1 MRNPSQFFWH
11 FLALVTLI
19 HVQFNMG
26 SFWLLVGASVAIGS
40 FPIRGVRWW
49 HFALLSLASLMC
61 CMALKFPEAE
71 TRAMLSSVS
80 QLPAPLLVGMTVV
93 VTSITVTLTA
103 YTSHLLLARS
113 FYPPS
118 LWKR

>member
-1 MRNPSQFFWH
+1 MRITSQFFWY

-26 SFWLLVGASVAIGS
+26 SFWLLVGASVAMGCL
-40 FPIRGVRWW
+40 PIRGVRWW
-49 HFALLSLASLMC
+49 HYALLSLGSLLC
-61 CMALKFPEAE
+61 CMLLKFPETE
-71 TRAMLSSVS
+71 TLNILSAVS
-80 QLPAPLLVGMTVV
+80 QLPAPLLVGVTVL
-93 VTSITVTLTA
+93 VTAITVTLTS

-113 FYPPS
+113 VYPPS

>member
-1 MRNPSQFFWH
+1 MPIPSRFFWY

-26 SFWLLVGASVAIGS
+26 SFWLLVGASVAIGCL
-40 FPIRGVRWW
+40 PIRGVRWW
-49 HFALLSLASLMC
+49 HYALLSLCSLLC

-71 TRAMLSSVS
+71 TLSILTAVS
-80 QLPAPLLVGMTVV
+80 QLPAPLLIGLTVV
-93 VTSITVTLTA
+93 VTAITVTLTS
-103 YTSHLLLARS
+103 YTSHLLLACS

>member
-1 MRNPSQFFWH
+1 MRIPSQFFWH

-19 HVQFNMG
+19 HVQFNLG
-26 SFWLLVGASVAIGS
+26 SFWLLVGASAAIGCL
-40 FPIRGVRWW
+40 PIRGVRWW
-49 HFALLSLASLMC
+49 HFALLSLSSLLC
-61 CMALKFPEAE
+61 CMALQFPEAE
-71 TRAMLSSVS
+71 TRNMLSSVS
-80 QLPAPLLVGMTVV
+80 QLPAPLLIG
-93 VTSITVTLTA
+93 ITVAVTAITVSLTS